1 MPRIPRPNDPPEFS
15 EDPRAVLLR
24 LLVDTSRRSLAVPGA
39 AGTMRHSLYEMLRP
53 STRSPAHR
61 RQLWEAYELTEERTM
76 VYLQVCT
83 TDARE
88 MACDNRHMTIP
99 QRGES
104 A

>member
-1 MPRIPRPNDPPEFS
+1 MPRIPRPNDPPEFW
-15 EDPRAVLLR
+15 EDPRAVLRR
-24 LLVDTSRRSLAVPGA
+24 LLVDTPQRSLPVPGA
-39 AGTMRHSLYEMLRP
+39 VGAMRQNLYEMLRP

-88 MACDNRHMTIP
+88 MACDNRHMVISP
-99 QRGES
+99 RGETT
-104 A
+104 